1 MRGRREQRNSYV
13 PPPMKQEIPE
23 VLREEPAAVPVAT
36 APSASPL
43 TQTVSEDRAIPA
55 SEPLNRGTVS
65 PALPSSPGGF
75 SPGAVAAST
84 FSPFAS
90 PEPTSPPRQAVR
102 PAQLGADLASDGQSI
117 RSGRSL
123 ASTGSQL
130 HRHPELSQAGLNSSI
145 IETVSARFENGQLIS
160 SSVTGEVALAYNPPD
175 FSTPF
180 GNDTIRLDNFASL
193 EKIAPNPAFI
203 NPVSDRDGEY
213 TVNLSS
219 IAKTQIAFKYQ
230 TAGGMQ
236 NAPIHIT
243 LASKIEPTQTSIIVS
258 YSLSPSFRLMTGQ
271 DNVNLSNVV
280 LALSLEGARATSC
293 LSKPV
298 GTFSREKN
306 LIFWSLGD
314 VALST
319 GAPAKKLLARFV
331 TESEATGGAVE
342 ARWEAVGDGLGSGV
356 GVSVKGENSGV
367 VDASDPFADE
377 DASGWKEVRGVKK
390 LASGHYVAK

>member
-1 MRGRREQRNSYV
+1 MIVLFQLPRLPTEARLRQRYHHRLSDFLLAQLLPQLSRRSHQ
-13 PPPMKQEIPE
+13 
-23 VLREEPAAVPVAT
+23 
-36 APSASPL
+36 PS
-43 TQTVSEDRAIPA
+43 
-55 SEPLNRGTVS
+55 
-65 PALPSSPGGF
+65 LPRLL
-75 SPGAVAAST
+75 VK
-84 FSPFAS
+84 
-90 PEPTSPPRQAVR
+90 
-102 PAQLGADLASDGQSI
+102 LGADLASDGQSI

-130 HRHPELSQAGLNSSI
+130 HRHPELSQTGLNSSI
-145 IETVSARFENGQLIS
+145 IETVSARFEHGILQT
-160 SSVTGEVALAYNPPD
+160 SSVTGEIALAYNPPD

-180 GNDTIRLDNFASL
+180 GTDIIRLDNFASL

-203 NPVSDRDGEY
+203 DPVSDTDGEY
-213 TVNLSS
+213 TVKLAS

-230 TAGGMQ
+230 TAGGMD

-258 YSLSPSFRLMTGQ
+258 YSLSPTFRLMTGH
-271 DNVNLSNVV
+271 DKVTLSNVV
-280 LALSLEGARATSC
+280 LALTLEGARATSC

-314 VALST
+314 VSLTT
-319 GAPAKKLLARFV
+319 GAAANKLLARFV
-331 TESEATGGAVE
+331 TETEATGGAVE
-342 ARWEAVGDGLGSGV
+342 ARWEVSGEGLGSGV
-356 GVSVKGENSGV
+356 GVSVKGENGGA